1 MKKTLLFILVS
12 VSLFAHEGGH
22 YGQNDVLRIWHL
34 QDGSTLRGNFSSATS
49 DDVILE
55 QFEGHKIRVSLADLS
70 YRDQKFASVKMNRSS
85 QINEYIEIEKPIS
98 YLPYF
103 CLLAFAFFT
112 LLLIE
117 KLHVRFVFRR
127 LAYYSFSLAFIA
139 LACKTSTEVT
149 PITPT
154 VPVTTI
160 PKTTV
165 SFLDSAFAPFKPALS
180 TSSDATYFYVNSNGI
195 PNHNMMIGITAWQQ
209 QVPIPQPYSGT
220 NHWSIPLQPEYATT
234 PLSTTSNFM
243 KGAVALAVNGI
254 PIFNAL
260 NNRGEDSFAIGE
272 LDQWGGHCGRGDD
285 YHYHAAPLH
294 LSTITGLQSIAIALD
309 GFPVYGAK
317 EPDGSAMQTL
327 DTNHGHEWK
336 GRYHYHGTTNYPYV
350 IGAMKGKVTLD
361 PTTPAPENQIL
372 PQAFSSPVRPA
383 LTPLTGAII
392 TDFTAPTATSYNL
405 TYKIGTKT
413 GSVNYSWNTAGLFT
427 FNFTDVNGTQTTSTY
442 QRK

>member
-1 MKKTLLFILVS
+1 MRKTLLFILIS

-22 YGQNDVLRIWHL
+22 FGNNDLLRIWHL
-34 QDGSTLRGNFSSATS
+34 KDGSTIRGNYSSSTS
-49 DDVILE
+49 NDLILE
-55 QFEGHKIRVSLADLS
+55 QYVGKKIRVSIAGLS
-70 YRDQKFASVKMNRSS
+70 PRDQKFVSVKMTFNS
-85 QINEYIEIEKPIS
+85 QINGYIETEKPVS

-103 CLLAFAFFT
+103 YLLVFAIFT
-112 LLLIE
+112 LLVIE
-117 KLHVRFVFRR
+117 KLHLRLVFRR
-127 LAYYSFSLAFIA
+127 FAFYNFWLAFVV
-139 LACKTSTEVT
+139 LACKTTTEVT
-149 PITPT
+149 PIFPT
-154 VPVTTI
+154 VPVTKI

-180 TSSDATYFYVNSNGI
+180 TSSDAIYFYVNSTGI
-195 PNHNMMIGITAWQQ
+195 PNHNMMIGISAWQQ
-209 QVPIPQPYSGT
+209 QVPIPQPYTGT
-220 NHWSIPLQPEYATT
+220 NHWSIPLQPEYAST
-234 PLSTTSNFM
+234 PLSTTNNFM

-272 LDQWGGHCGRGDD
+272 LDQWGGHCGRADD

-294 LSTITGLQSIAIALD
+294 LSAISGLQAIAIALD

-317 EPDGSAMQTL
+317 EPDGTAMQTL

-350 IGAMKGKVTLD
+350 IGAMKGKVSLD
-361 PTTPAPENQIL
+361 PATPAPENQIL
-372 PQAFSSPVRPA
+372 PQAFASSVRPA
-383 LTPLTGAII
+383 LTPLTGAVI
-392 TDFTAPTATSYNL
+392 TDFSAPTSSSYNL

-413 GSVNYSWNTAGLFT
+413 GSVNYSWNTSGLFT
-427 FNFTDVNGTQTTSTY
+427 FNFTDVNGTKTTSTY